1 MPSAQPCCPSLP
13 SCPCPTGATHGIIPE
28 FHSHF
33 SPGFAQDFLPPSLL
47 CSCSALRGKGS
58 QMCWGGSRQSPEFHP
73 VPCADSLYILFEG
86 EKKKPAESLREGWG
100 PGTALAAPAPLGYEV
115 LQAPCPQDGPA
126 ETHQHHP
133 TGPQS
138 LSWRWLEVSR
148 PFEKTQLGSNTSTA
162 TAGIFGIFGSRV
174 MCCIRSINIHTL
186 QSVFV
191 GWVSLH
197 FKCI

>member
-1 MPSAQPCCPSLP
+1 MASSLNSIPISALALLR
-13 SCPCPTGATHGIIPE
+13 T
-28 FHSHF
+28 F
-33 SPGFAQDFLPPSLL
+33 SLPPSCAAAQL
-47 CSCSALRGKGS
+47 CEGKAPRCAGEGAGRALNS
-58 QMCWGGSRQSPEFHP
+58 T
-73 VPCADSLYILFEG
+73 PCRVRTLCIFCLKEK
-86 EKKKPAESLREGWG
+86 KKKPAESLREGWG
-100 PGTALAAPAPLGYEV
+100 PGTALAAPAPRGYKV

>member
-86 EKKKPAESLREGWG
+86 EKKNPRSPCGKAGDQARPWQLRHRGATRSCKPPAHRMGQLRPISITQQVPKAS
-100 PGTALAAPAPLGYEV
+100 PG
-115 LQAPCPQDGPA
+115 D
-126 ETHQHHP
+126 
-133 TGPQS
+133 
-138 LSWRWLEVSR
+138 
-148 PFEKTQLGSNTSTA
+148 
-162 TAGIFGIFGSRV
+162 GSR
-174 MCCIRSINIHTL
+174 
-186 QSVFV
+186 
-191 GWVSLH
+191 
-197 FKCI
+197 